1 MINKRKAWNKLKEKN
16 KILIFGL
23 CYIIIAILVFLMLS
37 QIQYEKYTNQMNIVI
52 AEIVD
57 KIVKKYPDVEEEEI
71 IKILNGTEQSQKKYI
86 LEKYGYTQN
95 TVAIEEISKERS
107 SFIKIDIAIIIAG
120 GIAVTIVLLSYNKK
134 REEKI
139 SDINSYIGKVN
150 SGNYELKI
158 EENGEDELTKLR
170 NELYKTTVLLR
181 ETAENSEK
189 EKTNLSNSLTDISHQ
204 LKTPLTSIRIMI
216 DNIQNNPD
224 MDEKTRNE
232 FIEDISKQ
240 IDWISSLVIS
250 LLKLAKFD
258 AGSIVM
264 RDEEINVKKL
274 IQNIISNLAILIDI
288 KDIKIEE
295 NISEQITLFAD
306 YNWQLEALT
315 NIIKNCIEHSFDG
328 GKIKIEAESNSVFT
342 KIIITDEGEGI
353 GKNDLNRIFERFYR
367 VDKSHSKEVGGTG
380 LGLSI
385 VKHGAIY
392 HNAVIHIDSA
402 PGKGTSISLEFK

>member
-23 CYIIIAILVFLMLS
+23 CYIIIAIFVFLMLS

-57 KIVKKYPDVEEEEI
+57 KIVEKYPDIEEEEI

-107 SFIKIDIAIIIAG
+107 SFIKIDIVIIIAG
-120 GIAVTIVLLSYNKK
+120 GIVVTIVLLSYNKK

-150 SGNYELKI
+150 RGNYELKI

-353 GKNDLNRIFERFYR
+353 GKKDLNRIFERFY
-367 VDKSHSKEVGGTG
+367 KSEKSSENSIGIGLALAKTIIEKERGYIKVE
-380 LGLSI
+380 SE
-385 VKHGAIY
+385 V
-392 HNAVIHIDSA
+392 
-402 PGKGTSISLEFK
+402 GKGTKFEIKYLK

>member
-1 MINKRKAWNKLKEKN
+1 MKEKN

-57 KIVKKYPDVEEEEI
+57 KIVEKYPDVEEEEI

-189 EKTNLSNSLTDISHQ
+189 EKTNLSNFLTDISHQ

-353 GKNDLNRIFERFYR
+353 GKNDLNRIFERFY
-367 VDKSHSKEVGGTG
+367 KSAKSSENSIGIGLAFAKTIIEKERGYIKVE
-380 LGLSI
+380 SE
-385 VKHGAIY
+385 V
-392 HNAVIHIDSA
+392 
-402 PGKGTSISLEFK
+402 GKGTKFEIKYLK

>member
-1 MINKRKAWNKLKEKN
+1 MKEKN

-23 CYIIIAILVFLMLS
+23 CYIIIAIFVFLMLS

-57 KIVKKYPDVEEEEI
+57 KIVEKYPDVEEEEI

-95 TVAIEEISKERS
+95 TVAIEEISKERG

-120 GIAVTIVLLSYNKK
+120 GITVTIVLLSYNKK

-150 SGNYELKI
+150 RGNYELKI

-315 NIIKNCIEHSFDG
+315 NIIKNCVEHSFDG

-342 KIIITDEGEGI
+342 KLIITDEGEGI
-353 GKNDLNRIFERFYR
+353 EKNDLNRIFERFY
-367 VDKSHSKEVGGTG
+367 KSAKSSENSIGIGLALAKTIIEKEKGYIKVE
-380 LGLSI
+380 SE
-385 VKHGAIY
+385 V
-392 HNAVIHIDSA
+392 
-402 PGKGTSISLEFK
+402 GKGTKFEIKYLK